1 MLKQWLAVLGLGV
14 LLSPAGGATA
24 GAQSKALSVELNRLE
39 QDGEG
44 CRFDLVVTNRLE
56 VAFSRFSADLVF
68 FDHDGVITSR
78 ASTHFGRL
86 RPLKT
91 HLRSFVL
98 SPFDC
103 GGVARVLLN
112 DIIECDHDQGEDFDC
127 LDAVEVSHR
136 GSVTLVK

>member
-1 MLKQWLAVLGLGV
+1 MLKQWLAVLGLG
-14 LLSPAGGATA
+14 LLLALAAATA
-24 GAQSKALSVELNRLE
+24 GAQSTALSIELNRLE

-44 CRFDLVVTNRLE
+44 CRFDLVIANRLE
-56 VAFSRFSADLVF
+56 VAFSSFSADLVF
-68 FDHDGVITSR
+68 FDHDGVITTR

-103 GGVARVLLN
+103 GNVARVLLN
-112 DIIECDHDQGEDFDC
+112 DIIQCGHDQGEAFDC

-136 GSVTLVK
+136 GAVALVK

>member
-14 LLSPAGGATA
+14 LLALPAATA
-24 GAQSKALSVELNRLE
+24 GAQSKALSIELNRLE

-44 CRFDLVVTNRLE
+44 CRFDLVIANRLE
-56 VAFSRFSADLVF
+56 VAFSSFSADLVF
-68 FDHDGVITSR
+68 FGHDGVIITR

-103 GGVARVLLN
+103 ASVARVLLN
-112 DIIECDHDQGEDFDC
+112 DIIECGHDQGEAFDC

-136 GSVTLVK
+136 GAVALVK